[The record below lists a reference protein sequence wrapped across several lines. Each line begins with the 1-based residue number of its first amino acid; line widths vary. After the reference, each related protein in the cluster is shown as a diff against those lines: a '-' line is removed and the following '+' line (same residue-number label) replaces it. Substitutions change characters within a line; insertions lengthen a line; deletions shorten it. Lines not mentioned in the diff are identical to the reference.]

1 MEHHLAKVGAAGSN
15 PVSRL
20 LKCKKILVMLG
31 FSFFF
36 LATARHLYYNIHH
49 GFKMFFQ
56 NLEKQDAYLEE
67 MKMKFAKR
75 MDRFGEGIFS
85 RLAEIKNKRIS
96 EGKEVIDLSIGA
108 PNIPPAEH
116 IRKALCEEAMKP
128 ENYVYA
134 ISDTKKMLDTVADWY
149 KRRYDVELDPDTEIC
164 SLLGSQEGLA
174 HIALSIADEGD
185 IVMVPDPCY
194 PIFGDGPQIAGAEL
208 YYMPLKKENDY
219 IIQLQDIPEEVAK
232 KAKLM
237 VVSYPNN
244 PTTAMAPAQF
254 YQDLVAFAK
263 KYDIIVLHDNAY
275 SELVFDGKTCGSF
288 LSYPGA
294 KEIGVEFNSL
304 SKTYGLAGA
313 RIGFCLGNKEVV
325 KHLKMLK
332 SNMDYGM
339 FLPIQAAAV
348 AALTG
353 DQDCVY
359 DTMKAYEARRDILC
373 DGLRSIGWEMDRPV
387 ATMFVWAPIPK
398 QYESSEAFV
407 MDLVEKTG
415 VMVTPGSAFGP
426 SGEGFVRM
434 ALVQDREA
442 LERAIHAVDES
453 GIFSK
458 ENA

>member
-1 MEHHLAKVGAAGSN
+1 
-15 PVSRL
+15 
-20 LKCKKILVMLG
+20 
-31 FSFFF
+31 
-36 LATARHLYYNIHH
+36 
-49 GFKMFFQ
+49 
-56 NLEKQDAYLEE
+56 
-67 MKMKFAKR
+67 MKFANR
-75 MDRFGEGIFS
+75 MDRFGEGVFS
-85 RLAEIKNKRIS
+85 MLAQMKKKKLG
-96 EGKEVIDLSIGA
+96 EGEMIVDLSIGA
-108 PNIPPAEH
+108 PNIAPAPH
-116 IRKALCEEAMKP
+116 ILKALSEACLVP
-128 ENYVYA
+128 ENYLYA
-134 ISDTKKMLDTVADWY
+134 IQDQQALLEAVSDWY
-149 KRRYDVELDPDTEIC
+149 ARRYGVELNPETEIC

-174 HIALSIADEGD
+174 HIALSIVDEGD
-185 IVMVPDPCY
+185 VVLVPDPCY
-194 PIFGDGPQIAGAEL
+194 PVFADGPSLAGAEL
-208 YYMPLKKENDY
+208 YYMPQREENHY
-219 IIQLQDIPEEVAK
+219 IIDLKEIPEEVAQ
-232 KAKLM
+232 KAKFM
-237 VVSYPNN
+237 IVSYPNN
-244 PTTAMAPAQF
+244 PTAVLAPDSF
-254 YQDLVAFAK
+254 YEELIAFAK

-275 SELVFDGKTCGSF
+275 SELVFDGRTCGSF
-288 LSYPGA
+288 LRFPGA
-294 KEIGVEFNSL
+294 REVGVEFNSL

-313 RIGFCLGNKEVV
+313 RVGFCVGNEEVV
-325 KHLKMLK
+325 SHLKTLK

-339 FLPIQAAAV
+339 FLPIHAAAV